1 MKLITHYFDEA
12 SPEHTAEVLSSVR
25 EFLRE
30 NPDIEHLVVAT
41 TEGATGIA
49 AAREFS
55 DKKVIVVSHQT
66 GFALENE
73 NELSED
79 DRHKIQELG
88 AEVLTATHAFAG
100 VARSF
105 RKELG
110 TWMATE
116 IVAVA
121 LRTFGQGTKVC
132 AEIAM
137 MAADA
142 GHVPVDK
149 DVVCIGGTG
158 RGADTAWLIRPA
170 NSHAFPKMK
179 MKSCICKPMEF

>member
-1 MKLITHYFDEA
+1 MPVKTFYFDEA
-12 SPEHTAEVLSSVR
+12 SSEHTEKVLALVR
-25 EFLRE
+25 EYLSD
-30 NPDIEHLVVAT
+30 NPNIEHVVAAT

-49 AAREFS
+49 TAKEFS
-55 DKKVIVVSHQT
+55 DKQVVIVSHQT
-66 GFALENE
+66 GFAVEDE
-73 NELSED
+73 NELSEE
-79 DRHKIQELG
+79 KKLQIEKLG
-88 AEVLTATHAFAG
+88 ATVLTATHAFAG

-121 LRTFGQGTKVC
+121 LKTFGQGTKVC

-142 GHVPVDK
+142 GLVPVTK

-158 RGADTAWLIRPA
+158 RGADTAWVVRPA
-170 NSHAFPKMK
+170 NSHAFPKVRMK
-179 MKSCICKPMEF
+179 ACLCKPLEF